1 MRPRALQIC
10 HFLRGYFGPKNRSR
24 GHRLVS
30 FCGGSGAGA
39 PCFCIKK
46 HRRPFKNEANANIC
60 QPSSTEN
67 DEHIQKWLWIK
78 TTYALFGS
86 IWGGSIH
93 AFSSYFGVN
102 TEHWGPCRNIPTH
115 PMCPIWSVP
124 LFLAPWD
131 PESLSY
137 WIPSWPHADAR
148 CDGVLTGG
156 SLKLQWYRRIM
167 KKDLTQN
174 WIFSFFSK

>member
-102 TEHWGPCRNIPTH
+102 TEHWTLGPMPKYPNTSNVSHLIR
-115 PMCPIWSVP
+115 
-124 LFLAPWD
+124 A
-131 PESLSY
+131 
-137 WIPSWPHADAR
+137 
-148 CDGVLTGG
+148 
-156 SLKLQWYRRIM
+156 
-167 KKDLTQN
+167 
-174 WIFSFFSK
+174 SFFGPLGPWVPELLDPILATCWRPMRWRPHRWQPQAAMVQEDHEKGSNPELDF